1 MVTGDGVLG
10 VARAG
15 TAAVRAE
22 GAGRANWDMSGKP
35 GVVVGEKYLS
45 MGKGH
50 MVGWLVSQSVSQSVS

>member
-50 MVGWLVSQSVSQSVS
+50 MDG